1 MGLSL
6 EETAKTKDQLLESV
20 GRWPGTVLSGTLLGK
35 LRAYAL
41 CGLRLWLMCIRDGSQ
56 SVLTSGDLCSG
67 WLYRAP
73 FWSLVSGLGLHG

>member
-1 MGLSL
+1 MLGLSL

-20 GRWPGTVLSGTLLGK
+20 GRWPGAVLSGTLLGK

-41 CGLRLWLMCIRDGSQ
+41 RGLLIWLMCIRDGSQ

-67 WLYRAP
+67 
-73 FWSLVSGLGLHG
+73 